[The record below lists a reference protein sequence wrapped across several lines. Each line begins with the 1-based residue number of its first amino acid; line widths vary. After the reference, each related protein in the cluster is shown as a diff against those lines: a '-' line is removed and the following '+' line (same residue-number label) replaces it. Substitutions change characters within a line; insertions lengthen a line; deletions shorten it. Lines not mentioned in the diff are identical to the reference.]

1 MEIILFLVRI
11 FFGFGLLLILYKIF
25 KVFRYKM
32 KKISEY
38 IEEVKEEENIKDKE

>member
-1 MEIILFLVRI
+1 MDIILFLIRI

-25 KVFRYKM
+25 KVFGYKM

-38 IEEVKEEENIKDKE
+38 IDEVKEEEKENK